1 MEVTDNPSN
10 ASTTIQEHTL
20 QVDGLLSNWLKST
33 KSNMSTEAELDIPD
47 LYYRMVP
54 CIRNTAT
61 KRGRCLVL
69 NYENFPALSNN
80 APLQGSQADVNSL
93 TKTFESLGYEVLVHQ
108 DLTYNGTR
116 FILNQGLIG
125 KYFGWNYI
133 GNQKVVDLFIY
144 KYTEE
149 ENRQIWEILQLRMKS
164 ETKLQTRNGSVRV
177 WITKDKILSKV
188 IIFFAQ

>member
-33 KSNMSTEAELDIPD
+33 KSTMSTVAELEIPD

-80 APLQGSQADVNSL
+80 APRKGSQAEMDS
-93 TKTFESLGYEVLVHQ
+93 F
-108 DLTYNGTR
+108 D
-116 FILNQGLIG
+116 
-125 KYFGWNYI
+125 
-133 GNQKVVDLFIY
+133 
-144 KYTEE
+144 
-149 ENRQIWEILQLRMKS
+149 
-164 ETKLQTRNGSVRV
+164 RN
-177 WITKDKILSKV
+177 I
-188 IIFFAQ
+188 